1 MTDEPNDQLG
11 TLASAYLDGEASPEE
26 LARVEADVDAL
37 AEVDRLR
44 QIRALVADVEPAAI
58 SRREA
63 HLSAALD
70 AWDRLPDTE
79 RDGTP
84 RSIAAAGVDPIT
96 AAAVSS
102 MSAPRR
108 SGRGRQ
114 RTRSNGWIM
123 AAAAG
128 LVVLLAGGLT
138 LRSLTG
144 DDTDDTST
152 AVETDQNAA
161 TAEPEDGESS
171 LAAIEGLTTDPSL
184 EPSADIADTDTEAD
198 VVVDAPP
205 PEDGLEELENSE
217 QLAIY
222 ASDAL
227 DDNGEVLL
235 PDTAPATERTL
246 DDASSAGSA
255 EETADADTDAPSD
268 ADAPAAD
275 NAESAT
281 EAQAAPA
288 LPAVPAELPLCN
300 GADYIVGPAL
310 YDGQQVVVAIDVG
323 RDRALAYRADDCAMV
338 AQVQLP

>member
-1 MTDEPNDQLG
+1 
-11 TLASAYLDGEASPEE
+11 
-26 LARVEADVDAL
+26 
-37 AEVDRLR
+37 
-44 QIRALVADVEPAAI
+44 
-58 SRREA
+58 
-63 HLSAALD
+63 
-70 AWDRLPDTE
+70 
-79 RDGTP
+79 
-84 RSIAAAGVDPIT
+84 
-96 AAAVSS
+96 
-102 MSAPRR
+102 
-108 SGRGRQ
+108 
-114 RTRSNGWIM
+114 M

-144 DDTDDTST
+144 DDPDDTAT

>member
-1 MTDEPNDQLG
+1 MTDEPDDQLG
-11 TLASAYLDGEASPEE
+11 TLASAYLDGEASPDEV
-26 LARVEADVDAL
+26 ARVETDVDAL
-37 AEVDRLR
+37 AAVDRLR

-144 DDTDDTST
+144 DDTDDSST
-152 AVETDQNAA
+152 AVETDQDAA

-171 LAAIEGLTTDPSL
+171 LAAIEELTTDPSL

-205 PEDGLEELENSE
+205 PEDGLEELENPE

-235 PDTAPATERTL
+235 PDTAPATEREL

-255 EETADADTDAPSD
+255 EEASD
-268 ADAPAAD
+268 ADAPADAD
-275 NAESAT
+275 TPAADSAESAA

-288 LPAVPAELPLCN
+288 EFPLCN

-310 YDGQQVVVAIDVG
+310 YDGLQVVVAIDVG

>member
-26 LARVEADVDAL
+26 VARVEADVDAL

-70 AWDRLPDTE
+70 AWDRLPDSE

-84 RSIAAAGVDPIT
+84 RSIAASGVDPIT

-138 LRSLTG
+138 LRSITG
-144 DDTDDTST
+144 DDTDDSST
-152 AVETDQNAA
+152 AVEADQNAA
-161 TAEPEDGESS
+161 TAEPEDAESS
-171 LAAIEGLTTDPSL
+171 LAAIEELTTDPSL
-184 EPSADIADTDTEAD
+184 APSADIADTDTEAD

-205 PEDGLEELENSE
+205 PEDGLEELENAE

-235 PDTAPATERTL
+235 PGTAPTPDREL
-246 DDASSAGSA
+246 DDASTAGSA
-255 EETADADTDAPSD
+255 EEAAD
-268 ADAPAAD
+268 ADAPAD
-275 NAESAT
+275 DSAESAA
-281 EAQAAPA
+281 EAQAATA
-288 LPAVPAELPLCN
+288 EPAELPLCN
-300 GADYIVGPAL
+300 GADYVVGPAL
-310 YDGQQVVVAIDVG
+310 YDGLQVVVAIDVG
-323 RDRALAYRADDCAMV
+323 RDRALAYRAEDCAMV